1 MRMSQ
6 IFLKGV
12 KIMARDPE
20 EFEEEEDYEEEEEL
34 TNKQLILAERQEI
47 LEIQKEMRKYPR
59 GSAEYQALADMIE
72 SHANTIKALEVANN
86 EEQQKY
92 ESQQRSESAGSENFF
107 RWATLFAPIV
117 GNIVGTTVGEGIR
130 ARARHKDIDTIT
142 TYEADGNI
150 VKTAA
155 QKLIK

>member
-1 MRMSQ
+1 M
-6 IFLKGV
+6 V
-12 KIMARDPE
+12 RDPE
-20 EFEEEEDYEEEEEL
+20 EFEEEEDYEEDPNE
-34 TNKQLILAERQEI
+34 QLIASYHERAAAINKKLCECEPGTEMYGILLDQLDTISSAIKQMEI
-47 LEIQKEMRKYPR
+47 A
-59 GSAEYQALADMIE
+59 G
-72 SHANTIKALEVANN
+72 N
-86 EEQQKY
+86 EKQQKY
-92 ESQQRSESAGSENFF
+92 ESQQRSENSGKEDFF